1 MIEQE
6 QVNEKTLDQ
15 AFIYSDKNGQHIFI
29 GLQMK
34 WLSNKTNH
42 STTLKGLTKENIKNN
57 CQTILLRA
65 NIDLGIN
72 IKEWHYFIIAYY
84 NENDID
90 NEFCKQLQKHCKNQD
105 IHIVYYDPERPSFY
119 INNVYNN
126 KFEKLKKIQ
135 PSNLSNLDYDFP
147 LSNSYNLFDNN
158 FTDNLINSYYKQRM
172 SKILKQN
179 KFYKDE
185 ESLEKSYSLW
195 LQNMNLKMKNVE
207 ENIVKHFTI
216 KKLKLVECY
225 DFDCDMSFPTPSEK
239 HMFLFA
245 KNENNNLIGLLNKK
259 VLEAKDLET
268 GNKLRIIELPKF
280 VDINRKFYIFMVE

>member
-1 MIEQE
+1 MKQTDAVLAYGI
-6 QVNEKTLDQ
+6 
-15 AFIYSDKNGQHIFI
+15 IDKYE
-29 GLQMK
+29 L
-34 WLSNKTNH
+34 
-42 STTLKGLTKENIKNN
+42 
-57 CQTILLRA
+57 
-65 NIDLGIN
+65 
-72 IKEWHYFIIAYY
+72 
-84 NENDID
+84 
-90 NEFCKQLQKHCKNQD
+90 
-105 IHIVYYDPERPSFY
+105 
-119 INNVYNN
+119 
-126 KFEKLKKIQ
+126 
-135 PSNLSNLDYDFP
+135 
-147 LSNSYNLFDNN
+147 
-158 FTDNLINSYYKQRM
+158 TDNLINSYYKQRM
-172 SKILKQN
+172 SKILEQN

-195 LQNMNLKMKNVE
+195 LQNLNLKMKNVE

-225 DFDCDMSFPTPSEK
+225 DFDYDMTFPTPSEN